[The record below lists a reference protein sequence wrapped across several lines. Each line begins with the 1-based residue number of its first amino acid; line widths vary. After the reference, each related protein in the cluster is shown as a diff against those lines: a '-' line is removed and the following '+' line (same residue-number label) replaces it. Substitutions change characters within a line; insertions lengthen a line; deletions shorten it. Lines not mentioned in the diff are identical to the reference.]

1 MLMSLK
7 NLEAHAGIFT
17 DRISRVEFGQV
28 VFVALVSKKNSKNV
42 NVIYLR
48 V

>member
-17 DRISRVEFGQV
+17 DMISRVEFGQV
-28 VFVALVSKKNSKNV
+28 VFVALALKKTQ
-42 NVIYLR
+42 R
-48 V
+48 M

>member
-17 DRISRVEFGQV
+17 DMISRVEFGQV
-28 VFVALVSKKNSKNV
+28 VFVALVSKKKLKECECHLS
-42 NVIYLR
+42 
-48 V
+48 